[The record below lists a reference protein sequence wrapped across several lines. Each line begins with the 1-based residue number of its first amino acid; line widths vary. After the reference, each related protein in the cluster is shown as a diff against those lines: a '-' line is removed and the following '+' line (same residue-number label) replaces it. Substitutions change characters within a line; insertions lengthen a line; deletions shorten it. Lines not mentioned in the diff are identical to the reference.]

1 MTIDDEPIRNVEP
14 MDAEIIGLFDLDGR
28 NAVVTGGATG
38 IGEGIARCLAA
49 AGARVAIADIDEDGA
64 ERVAREIGGDAL
76 RLDVTDPGACADVLG
91 TWGDHLDILVNNA
104 GSYHEA
110 GSILD
115 QTVDSWRR
123 SIEINLASLF
133 NCCQPTVRRMVDQ
146 GDGGAIVNIASV
158 DGLLPCLGTG
168 YDTAKAGAIHF
179 TRSLAVDVSPHRI
192 RVNAVSPGVVPV
204 PTLDRMHGGEIDHF
218 WPREPS
224 VSGLMGPI
232 TTKRSS
238 NVPLG
243 RKGTPADIAHAVLFL
258 VSDAAGYVT
267 GQNLAV
273 DGGWTII

>member
-1 MTIDDEPIRNVEP
+1 MNESI
-14 MDAEIIGLFDLDGR
+14 AALFDLSGR
-28 NAVVTGGATG
+28 TAVVTGAATG
-38 IGEGIARCLAA
+38 IGEGIARQLAA
-49 AGARVAIADIDEDGA
+49 AGASVVVADIDADGA
-64 ERVAREIGGDAL
+64 QRVASDIDGTSVV
-76 RLDVTDPGACADVLG
+76 LDVTDPAACASTLG
-91 TWGDHLDILVNNA
+91 TLGERIDILVNNA

-115 QTVDSWRR
+115 QSVASWKR
-123 SIEINLASLF
+123 SIDINLASLF
-133 NCCQPTVRRMVDQ
+133 NCCKPVASRMVAQ
-146 GDGGAIVNIASV
+146 GGGGAIVNIASV
-158 DGLLPCLGTG
+158 DGLLPCLGTS

-179 TRSLAVDVSPHRI
+179 TRSLAVDLSPHGI

-204 PTLDRMHGGEIDHF
+204 PTLDRMHAGEIEHF
-218 WPREPS
+218 WPKNPS

-243 RKGTPADIAHAVLFL
+243 RKGTPADIANAVLYL
-258 VSDAAGYVT
+258 VSDASSYVT

>member
-49 AGARVAIADIDEDGA
+49 AGATVAIADIDEDGA

-204 PTLDRMHGGEIDHF
+204 PTLDRMHAGEIDHF